1 MDSPEIFNDH
11 GKEMMS
17 PELHP
22 IITQNNSQFMNSE
35 PLVQLLMITFNSGE
49 TLTIPCSMSSMSS
62 DSIDIIDIPIEI
74 GIKIFYEQ
82 FDQLP
87 NENINF
93 KLKLSNMIFELG
105 KKISLYSTQN
115 QYCSIT
121 FTKN

>member
-1 MDSPEIFNDH
+1 
-11 GKEMMS
+11 MS